1 MTSFKVTILRHH
13 QTHTQAQFNKQS
25 IFTSIN
31 SVVHHMRLAF
41 FFQLFVCF
49 LFFVIPCL
57 HFHSSLVGLLHGGS
71 TFLICSQDSIQNVF
85 RTYEVATSQVLYN
98 KEFQKIS
105 LKRDSEHQT
114 GRQKR
119 GFRDNQRKESATPSL

>member
-1 MTSFKVTILRHH
+1 MTSFKVTILRQH

-25 IFTSIN
+25 VFMSITQL
-31 SVVHHMRLAF
+31 SIICVQPSF
-41 FFQLFVCF
+41 ELFVCF

-57 HFHSSLVGLLHGGS
+57 HFHSSLIGLLHGGS

-105 LKRDSEHQT
+105 LKKDSEHQT
-114 GRQKR
+114 GRWKH